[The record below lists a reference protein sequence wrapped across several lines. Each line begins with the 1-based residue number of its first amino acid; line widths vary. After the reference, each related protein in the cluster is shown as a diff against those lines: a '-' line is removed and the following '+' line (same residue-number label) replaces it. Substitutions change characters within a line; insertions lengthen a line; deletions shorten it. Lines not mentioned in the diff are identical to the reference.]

1 MLRIS
6 LIFERSRKNRFDIF
20 NPPSHRHVLIQYF
33 EGFHY
38 PQFPIFQLLV
48 CYRIADIAQFIR
60 IPMIILHL
68 FVPTY
73 TAILPTWM
81 TIWSLALQRLTFLQ
95 RRLLMWILDLHK
107 VEQML
112 GIWFSLKPEL
122 VFFHHLKKCSK
133 RISIISATKLF
144 TYIYLIWNYHLS
156 MMFEQ

>member
-1 MLRIS
+1 MLRIG
-6 LIFERSRKNRFDIF
+6 LVFERSRKNRFDIF
-20 NPPSHRHVLIQYF
+20 NPPSHGHVLVQYF

-81 TIWSLALQRLTFLQ
+81 TIGSLALQRLPFLQ
-95 RRLLMWILDLHK
+95 RRLLM
-107 VEQML
+107 
-112 GIWFSLKPEL
+112 
-122 VFFHHLKKCSK
+122 
-133 RISIISATKLF
+133 
-144 TYIYLIWNYHLS
+144 
-156 MMFEQ
+156 